1 MTRKTYFPET
11 GKVQSSLN
19 PQKTIYFS
27 LFLRENGAEA
37 HTSKSKNVVYNIRSF
52 LKYVFHTL
60 PLLYNIPF
68 MVPNTYN
75 DLIYQTCKKIKYKF
89 QDQDHS
95 KPMKCECNEW
105 IKQRQITLIKSQIKN
120 V

>member
-1 MTRKTYFPET
+1 
-11 GKVQSSLN
+11 
-19 PQKTIYFS
+19 
-27 LFLRENGAEA
+27 
-37 HTSKSKNVVYNIRSF
+37 
-52 LKYVFHTL
+52 
-60 PLLYNIPF
+60 